1 MALTE
6 RSRSAVY
13 RGLSGIIDDEEAVGE
28 MLSYFPARDVD
39 EPAREDFVRAEIA
52 GVRSEI
58 ADVRSEIAD
67 VRAEIAATERRLIE
81 YVHAE
86 IRTSM
91 QWTIGAMVALN
102 GLLVAAVS
110 ALT

>member
-1 MALTE
+1 
-6 RSRSAVY
+6 
-13 RGLSGIIDDEEAVGE
+13 
-28 MLSYFPARDVD
+28 MLSYFPARDVE
-39 EPAREDFVRAEIA
+39 EPASEALVGAEVAGVRAELA
-52 GVRSEI
+52 G
-58 ADVRSEIAD
+58 

-91 QWTIGAMVALN
+91 QWTIGAVVALN